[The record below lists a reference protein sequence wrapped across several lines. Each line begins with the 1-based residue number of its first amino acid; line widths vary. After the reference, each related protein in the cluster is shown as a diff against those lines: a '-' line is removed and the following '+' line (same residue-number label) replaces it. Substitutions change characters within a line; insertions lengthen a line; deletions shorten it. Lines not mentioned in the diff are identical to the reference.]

1 MALASELGVSI
12 VISAARWATGYDPM
26 IRMWKRATVIALVA
40 GLAAFAVSSEAATKA
55 PRGSIYLMRGLANVF
70 SLGLDTL
77 NDKLHARGV
86 GSIVLNY
93 ASWMTIAGQI
103 ERRYK
108 TDKNA
113 LPVVLMGHSF
123 GADSTLQ
130 LAGELAKHKIP
141 VALIVNFDAVNSI
154 KVPANVRH
162 VVNFY
167 ESTGNGLALAGGP
180 GFRGRLENIDVSK
193 VDDTIGHL
201 NIEKSPRLHTRAIA
215 EVLRVLG
222 R

>member
-1 MALASELGVSI
+1 
-12 VISAARWATGYDPM
+12 M
-26 IRMWKRATVIALVA
+26 IKLWKRALVFA
-40 GLAAFAVSSEAATKA
+40 FFSGFVAFAQMPGSEAATKV

-86 GSIVLNY
+86 NSHVLNY
-93 ASWMTIAGQI
+93 ASWMSIAGQI
-103 ERRYK
+103 EQRYRK
-108 TDKNA
+108 DKSA

-123 GADSTLQ
+123 GADSTLL
-130 LAGELAKHKIP
+130 LAAELAKEKIP
-141 VALIVNFDAVNSI
+141 VALIVNFDAVNNI

-167 ESTGNGLALAGGP
+167 ESTGNGLALSGGP

-201 NIEKSPRLHTRAIA
+201 NIEKSPRLHTRAIS

>member
-1 MALASELGVSI
+1 
-12 VISAARWATGYDPM
+12 M
-26 IRMWKRATVIALVA
+26 IRIWMRSAVIALVV
-40 GLAAFAVSSEAATKA
+40 GLSALQAASSEAATKA

-86 GSIVLNY
+86 GSHVLNY
-93 ASWMTIAGQI
+93 ASWMSIAGQI
-103 ERRYK
+103 EQRYK

-123 GADSTLQ
+123 GADATLL
-130 LAGELAKHKIP
+130 LAGELAKRKIP

-167 ESTGNGLALAGGP
+167 ESTGNGLALSGAP

-201 NIEKSPRLHTRAIA
+201 NIEKSPRLHTRAIS

>member
-1 MALASELGVSI
+1 
-12 VISAARWATGYDPM
+12 M
-26 IRMWKRATVIALVA
+26 IGLWKRTAV
-40 GLAAFAVSSEAATKA
+40 LAFVSGFIVFAHLPNSEAATKS
-55 PRGSIYLMRGLANVF
+55 PRGSIYLMRGLANIF

-86 GSIVLNY
+86 NSHVLNY
-93 ASWMTIAGQI
+93 ASWMSIAGQI
-103 ERRYK
+103 EQRYRK
-108 TDKNA
+108 DKNA

-123 GADSTLQ
+123 GADSTLL
-130 LAGELAKHKIP
+130 LAAELAKEKIP
-141 VALIVNFDAVNSI
+141 VALIVNFDAVNNI

-193 VDDTIGHL
+193 TDPTIDHL
-201 NIEKSPRLHTRAIA
+201 NIEKSPRLHARAIS

>member
-1 MALASELGVSI
+1 MINVLKRIALAGAVC
-12 VISAARWATGYDPM
+12 
-26 IRMWKRATVIALVA
+26 
-40 GLAAFAVSSEAATKA
+40 LAFVMPAEAAQ
-55 PRGSIYLMRGLANVF
+55 RGSVYLMRGLANVF

-86 GSIVLNY
+86 QSVVINH
-93 ASWMTIAGQI
+93 AGWSGAAEAI
-103 ERRYK
+103 KARYRS
-108 TDKNA
+108 DKNA

-123 GADSTLQ
+123 GADATLR
-130 LAGELAKHKIP
+130 LANALRDDGIP
-141 VALIVNFDAVNSI
+141 VALIVDFDVVNDLT
-154 KVPANVRH
+154 VPSNVRR

-167 ESTGNGLALAGGP
+167 ASTGNGLPIKGAK

-193 VDDTIGHL
+193 IDSTITHL
-201 NIEKSPRLHTRAIA
+201 NIEKSPRLHSRAVA

>member
-1 MALASELGVSI
+1 MYDLMIAIWNRAAAMTLVLCVAALTLG
-12 VISAARWATGYDPM
+12 AP
-26 IRMWKRATVIALVA
+26 
-40 GLAAFAVSSEAATKA
+40 SEATTKT

-86 GSIVLNY
+86 DSHVLNY
-93 ASWMTIAGQI
+93 ASWMSIAGQI
-103 ERRYK
+103 EKRYK
-108 TDKNA
+108 ADKNA

-123 GADSTLQ
+123 GADSTLL
-130 LAGELAKHKIP
+130 LAAELGKAKIP
-141 VALIVNFDAVNSI
+141 VALIVNFDAVNNI

-167 ESTGNGLALAGGP
+167 ESTGNGLALSGGP
-180 GFRGRLENIDVSK
+180 GFRGQLENIDVSK
-193 VDDTIGHL
+193 VDNTIGHL
-201 NIEKSPRLHTRAIA
+201 NIEKSPRLHTWAIS